1 MPLKDPFLAGILA
14 NVPEADRG
22 KAEASLIALEEG
34 GLRQADYSRL
44 SAEAQ
49 ATKKQFDDLHAK
61 NLAWFTER
69 QAALEEVDSLRARLA
84 SGEVKPQPAT
94 GEQPPKL
101 PEGLITK
108 KELQEILNQTERG
121 AVGFIAE
128 ANVLAIQHY
137 RDFGEILNVTELAT
151 DPRAQQIGIQGV
163 YREKFKEQI
172 ATKAKAA
179 EDAKAEAFR
188 VEGEKR
194 AMERLQQQRG
204 PGYPVVGNEPSSLDA
219 IETAI
224 RSGDGKLK
232 PLTDDYLAQEY
243 ARLSSTRAGAGSP

>member
-84 SGEVKPQPAT
+84 SGEVKSPPAN

-108 KELQEILNQTERG
+108 KELQEI
-121 AVGFIAE
+121 
-128 ANVLAIQHY
+128 
-137 RDFGEILNVTELAT
+137 
-151 DPRAQQIGIQGV
+151 
-163 YREKFKEQI
+163 
-172 ATKAKAA
+172 
-179 EDAKAEAFR
+179 
-188 VEGEKR
+188 
-194 AMERLQQQRG
+194 
-204 PGYPVVGNEPSSLDA
+204 
-219 IETAI
+219 
-224 RSGDGKLK
+224 
-232 PLTDDYLAQEY
+232 
-243 ARLSSTRAGAGSP
+243 